1 MEKVEKKEK
10 GQLLKVQ
17 EGSKTK
23 DEMPKK
29 TNKTWEAFG
38 NPKVALS
45 SMTLNSYYKHEVF
58 D

>member
-10 GQLLKVQ
+10 GQ
-17 EGSKTK
+17 
-23 DEMPKK
+23 
-29 TNKTWEAFG
+29 A